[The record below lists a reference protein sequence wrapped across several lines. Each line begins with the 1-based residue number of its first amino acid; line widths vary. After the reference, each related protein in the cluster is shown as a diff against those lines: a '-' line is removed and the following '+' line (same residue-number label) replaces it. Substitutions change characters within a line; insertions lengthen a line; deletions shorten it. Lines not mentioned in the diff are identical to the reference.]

1 MGGRVTFE
9 LVLRKPGVFA
19 AAIPICGGANPATA
33 KQLRKTRWWV
43 FRDAKDEVI
52 LPEFSQNMVTALKK
66 QKHRYRLPCTLMPIT
81 NKLSALQTH
90 PSKKKRNN

>member
-52 LPEFSQNMVTALKK
+52 VPEFSQNMHCFKK
-66 QKHRYRLPCTLMPIT
+66 AKAPVQFTLHP
-81 NKLSALQTH
+81 NANHKQTICFADT
-90 PSKKKRNN
+90 SIEEEKK